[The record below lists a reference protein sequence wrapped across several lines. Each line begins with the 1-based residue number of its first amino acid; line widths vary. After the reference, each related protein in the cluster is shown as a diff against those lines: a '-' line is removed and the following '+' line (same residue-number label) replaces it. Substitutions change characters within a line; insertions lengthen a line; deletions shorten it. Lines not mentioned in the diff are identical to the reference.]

1 MQPAAVTVIA
11 GRRPSTGSPAI
22 AIISRRGPRPAR

>member
-1 MQPAAVTVIA
+1 MRMQPAAVTVIA

-22 AIISRRGPRPAR
+22 AII